1 MHCKKIKVMVADDH
15 ALIREGI
22 KQIVELEGDIEVI
35 GQAANGEE
43 AIEKAKELQPDI
55 VLLDINMP
63 NLNGIETLRR
73 FKDLGINV
81 KVIIITIHEDREYI
95 LEILKIGAD
104 GYMLK
109 DSEANSFVEGIR
121 TVYKGRKYIQPRVE
135 DLVTSKGEGVGV
147 GIPNPEYEKIKAL
160 TKREYEVLLLI
171 AEGLN
176 NRQIAEKLFISE
188 KTVKNHVSNIFKK
201 LELNDRVQAAIFAYR
216 NDIKK

>member
-1 MHCKKIKVMVADDH
+1 MHFKKIKVMVADDH

-95 LEILKIGAD
+95 LETLKIGAD

-135 DLVTSKGEGVGV
+135 DLVTSKGGGVEV
-147 GIPNPEYEKIKAL
+147 PNPEYEKIKTL